1 MAEFI
6 HNQPRTDRDGDNNL
20 RLVWF
25 VPMPEAIIE
34 DFASRFGIATVL
46 TVFGMTELS
55 LCIHTP
61 WDEHRPGSCGKA
73 VDQYFEMKIVDPETD
88 EEMHDG
94 QVVELVCRPKVPW
107 VISQGYFGM
116 PETGWKYR
124 PEGGVVGKE
133 GGSK

>member
-61 WDEHRPGSCGKA
+61 WDEHRS
-73 VDQYFEMKIVDPETD
+73 
-88 EEMHDG
+88 EEHTS
-94 QVVELVCRPKVPW
+94 ELQSLMR
-107 VISQGYFGM
+107 ISYDVFCLKKK
-116 PETGWKYR
+116 TTRKLLNTS
-124 PEGGVVGKE
+124 VH
-133 GGSK
+133 